1 MRLSSSLPPT
11 CIPSQTLRNKGI
23 SSDVLLKMLFPS
35 CGHLGN
41 CSRRLGKL
49 LCFGNCKFKMYFTD
63 RPNVPFK
70 SEFPHPGHTV
80 FQLLLF
86 QGIKHGKPHAYM
98 NRWKCVTLMHRV
110 WEDTADKF
118 PPYSHRSLFL
128 KEQALSSWGK
138 GTASRKLVDWPLMT
152 LPSPQEQ

>member
-1 MRLSSSLPPT
+1 MGTHGCINPENKKCDSPPPYPPT
-11 CIPSQTLRNKGI
+11 CVPSQTLRNKGI

-49 LCFGNCKFKMYFTD
+49 LCFGNSKCKMYFTD

-70 SEFPHPGHTV
+70 SELPHPGHTV

-86 QGIKHGKPHAYM
+86 QGTNK
-98 NRWKCVTLMHRV
+98 T
-110 WEDTADKF
+110 WET
-118 PPYSHRSLFL
+118 PCIH
-128 KEQALSSWGK
+128 E
-138 GTASRKLVDWPLMT
+138 PLEMRNINA
-152 LPSPQEQ
+152 